1 MKILTWAV
9 RLIIFLF
16 LFAFAVQNT
25 DSVNLH
31 FVLGQVWHTPLVMVL
46 LIFFAAGALLGMLTF
61 LSVVFRQHRQIT
73 QLKRDL
79 NKRLPSAT
87 IEPPPVA

>member
-25 DSVNLH
+25 EPVSLH
-31 FVLGQVWHTPLVMVL
+31 FVLGRVWQAPLVIVL
-46 LIFFAAGALLGMLTF
+46 LVFFAAGALLGI
-61 LSVVFRQHRQIT
+61 LSLLGLVFGQRREISR
-73 QLKRDL
+73 LKNEL
-79 NKRLPSAT
+79 KKPASPAV
-87 IEPPPVA
+87 IEPPPIA